1 MSGFITTSDI
11 IKRLN
16 ESLDDTGEFQLHT
29 RLPDG
34 SARVATRSEQ
44 AAADFG
50 AKLQQATAYVQTLS
64 GHEQLIWANEQR
76 LEGNQLY
83 ERKMYEEAID
93 VYLTCLTVSANRD
106 TTPGD
111 NSRKN
116 DDDDSAE
123 QDRAELF
130 FKVMNNLAL
139 CTLQL
144 KWYRKTVEFCTMA
157 LNERR
162 IDDGMFMLDKAK
174 LFYKRAKA
182 SRLRGDYCV
191 ENIEKAKIFLAK
203 SNHALEPE
211 LNKAIEQE
219 RQLLQGAIAQAQVN
233 ERRQEASMKRLLS
246 PRPVDDG
253 IDPLYE
259 FSSISEREFSTIRAP
274 TADLDGRVSSSGN
287 PVKSYLE
294 MYTNMMQRQAQ
305 QWLDWLSIKNKKSE

>member
-50 AKLQQATAYVQTLS
+50 AKLQQATAYVQTLP
-64 GHEQLIWANEQR
+64 GHEQLQWANEQR

-93 VYLTCLTVSANRD
+93 VYLTCLTVAANRD
-106 TTPGD
+106 APGD
-111 NSRKN
+111 NKKN
-116 DDDDSAE
+116 DDDSAE
-123 QDRAELF
+123 HDRAELF

-191 ENIEKAKIFLAK
+191 EDIEKAKIFLAK

-219 RQLLQGAIAQAQVN
+219 RQLLQGAIVQGQVN

-246 PRPVDDG
+246 PRPAVNG

-259 FSSISEREFSTIRAP
+259 FSSILEREFSTIRAP
-274 TADLDGRVSSSGN
+274 TADLGGRVNSSGN
-287 PVKSYLE
+287 PVKSYLD
-294 MYTNMMQRQAQ
+294 MYKSMMQRQAQ